1 MTVFRGDGHLSGE
14 ALAALARNE
23 DRFDG
28 LERLEAAEHLAFC
41 DDCLRRYTAML
52 EDETVLLVPEHS
64 CQKTLWAHVRSRALR
79 ELASRYA
86 TAAAAVAIALT
97 ALWGESGVKFVRPV
111 LPEDRPSVS
120 QRLTGLTG
128 ELNDSLRETVSGLSA
143 FFDGLRPGLYKEE
156 TRYEVH
162 P

>member
-14 ALAALARNE
+14 ALTALARNE
-23 DRFDG
+23 DLFDD

-41 DDCLRRYTAML
+41 DDCLQRYMALL
-52 EDETVLLVPEHS
+52 EAEAALLVPEHS
-64 CQKTLWAHVRSRALR
+64 CQKTLWARIRSRALR
-79 ELASRYA
+79 SVVSRYA
-86 TAAAAVAIALT
+86 TAAAAVTLALT
-97 ALWGESGVKFVRPV
+97 VLWGGRGLEFTCPI

-143 FFDGLRPGLYKEE
+143 FFDGLRPSQFVQGGNKA
-156 TRYEVH
+156 
-162 P
+162 